1 MTGLPIAVVG
11 ASAAGLAAAEAL
23 RRFGW
28 RGPLTLIGDE
38 PHLPYDRPPLSK
50 QLLHGAWT
58 PEKLLL
64 RTADQLAPLDLD
76 LRLGTRA
83 TGLDVAGRT
92 LTLDGGAGASPL
104 AHGRERGT
112 LRCAGVI
119 IATGVAARTLPGA
132 DRIAGVHT
140 LRTLDDAL
148 ALRGRLADGGTPGS
162 EGVASGGPPGSEGV
176 AAGGGGGGRRV
187 VIVGNGVLGCE
198 AAAVARE
205 LGHEITLVGIEA
217 TPMAAAV
224 GTDIGE
230 LLAEEHR
237 ARGVRLLTG
246 AVDGFETA
254 PADPAGSGEL
264 PGAGAP
270 RVTAV
275 RLAEGGSPAGEGVA
289 SGAPPGSG
297 GIAAG
302 GGGGSRLPADLVLL
316 AIGSRPAVDWLDD
329 PALDI
334 SDGLRC
340 DTYCAAA
347 PGVYAAGDVARWDH
361 PVHGRPLRFE
371 HRMNAT
377 EQGMAAARNLLAEL
391 AEEASGPAGTTAAA
405 GAAAVTEAAPAPERR
420 PFAPVPYFWSDQ
432 YAVKIQAYGLTA
444 GADRVETTVLDRA
457 ARRAVALYGRDG
469 SAVGVLAAGL
479 PPRQVRAL
487 RAVIAAPLP
496 WEEARERIAAVTA
509 AG

>member
-1 MTGLPIAVVG
+1 MTARPIAVVG

-23 RRFGW
+23 RRGGW

-50 QLLHGAWT
+50 QLLHGAWE
-58 PEKLLL
+58 PDRLLL
-64 RTADQLAPLDLD
+64 RTEEQLAPLGLD

-83 TGLDVAGRT
+83 TGLDVATRT
-92 LTLDGGAGASPL
+92 LTLDGDEL
-104 AHGRERGT
+104 

-119 IATGVAARTLPGA
+119 IATGVGARTLPGA

-140 LRTLDDAL
+140 LRTLDEAL
-148 ALRGRLADGGTPGS
+148 ALRGRLAHGGTPG
-162 EGVASGGPPGSEGV
+162 
-176 AAGGGGGGRRV
+176 RRL

-205 LGHEITLVGIEA
+205 LGHDVTLVGIEP

-224 GTDIGE
+224 GTEVGE

-254 PADPAGSGEL
+254 PADPDGSD
-264 PGAGAP
+264 PQ
-270 RVTAV
+270 VTAV
-275 RLAEGGSPAGEGVA
+275 RLASGG
-289 SGAPPGSG
+289 PPGSG
-297 GIAAG
+297 AAG
-302 GGGGSRLPADLVLL
+302 GSSRLPADLVLL
-316 AIGSRPAVDWLDD
+316 AIGSRPAVEWLAD
-329 PALDI
+329 PALDTT
-334 SDGLRC
+334 DGLRC
-340 DTYCAAA
+340 DEYCAAA
-347 PGVYAAGDVARWDH
+347 PGIYAAGDVARWDH

-391 AEEASGPAGTTAAA
+391 TATADATGVAED
-405 GAAAVTEAAPAPERR
+405 APTPERR

-432 YAVKIQAYGLTA
+432 YDLKLQAYGLTA
-444 GADRVETTVLDRA
+444 GADRVEATVLDRA
-457 ARRAVALYGRDG
+457 ERRVLALYGRDG
-469 SAVGVLAAGL
+469 HAVGVLAAGL
-479 PPRQVRAL
+479 PPRRIRAL
-487 RAVIAAPLP
+487 RAVIATPLP
-496 WEEARERIAAVTA
+496 WEEARERIGAATA
-509 AG
+509 GD

>member
-1 MTGLPIAVVG
+1 MTARPIAVVG

-23 RRFGW
+23 RRSGW
-28 RGPLTLIGDE
+28 TGPLTLIGDE

-50 QLLHGAWT
+50 QLLHGAWE
-58 PEKLLL
+58 PERLLL
-64 RTADQLAPLDLD
+64 RTEEQLAPLGLD

-83 TGLDVAGRT
+83 TGLDVATRT
-92 LTLDGGAGASPL
+92 LTLDGGETL
-104 AHGRERGT
+104 A
-112 LRCAGVI
+112 CAGVI

-132 DRIAGVHT
+132 EGITGVQT

-148 ALRGRLADGGTPGS
+148 ALRARLTGT
-162 EGVASGGPPGSEGV
+162 
-176 AAGGGGGGRRV
+176 GRRL

-205 LGHEITLVGIEA
+205 LGHDVTLVGIDA

-224 GTDIGE
+224 GTEVGE

-237 ARGVRLLTG
+237 ARGVALRTG
-246 AVDGFETA
+246 AVDGFETT
-254 PADPAGSGEL
+254 GG
-264 PGAGAP
+264 G
-270 RVTAV
+270 VTGV
-275 RLAEGGSPAGEGVA
+275 RLAHGGV
-289 SGAPPGSG
+289 
-297 GIAAG
+297 AAG
-302 GGGGSRLPADLVLL
+302 GGGGGGTRLPADTVLL
-316 AIGSRPAVDWLDD
+316 AIGSTPAVGWLAGD
-329 PALDI
+329 PALDT

-340 DTYCAAA
+340 DAYCAAA
-347 PGVYAAGDVARWDH
+347 PGIYAAGDVARWEH

-371 HRMNAT
+371 HRMHAG

-391 AEEASGPAGTTAAA
+391 AKEGVE
-405 GAAAVTEAAPAPERR
+405 GAEPQERR

-432 YAVKIQAYGLTA
+432 YAVKLQAYGLTT

-457 ARRAVALYGRDG
+457 ERRSVALYGRDG
-469 SAVGVLAAGL
+469 NAVGVLATGL

-487 RAVIAAPLP
+487 RAVIATPVP
-496 WEEARERIAAVTA
+496 WEEARERIRTATA

>member
-50 QLLHGAWT
+50 QLLQGAWA

-92 LTLDGGAGASPL
+92 LTLDGDVGVSPL
-104 AHGRERGT
+104 AQGRERGT

-148 ALRGRLADGGTPGS
+148 ALRGRLANGGT
-162 EGVASGGPPGSEGV
+162 PGSEGV
-176 AAGGGGGGRRV
+176 AAGGGGRRL

-205 LGHEITLVGIEA
+205 LGHEVTLVGIEA

-224 GTDIGE
+224 GTEVGE

-254 PADPAGSGEL
+254 PADPAGG
-264 PGAGAP
+264 GDR

-275 RLAEGGSPAGEGVA
+275 RLAHGGTPAGEGRA
-289 SGAPPGSG
+289 SGGV
-297 GIAAG
+297 AAG
-302 GGGGSRLPADLVLL
+302 GGGAEGRLLPADLVLL
-316 AIGSRPAVDWLDD
+316 AIGSRPGVDWLDD
-329 PALDI
+329 PALDTG
-334 SDGLRC
+334 DGLRC
-340 DTYCAAA
+340 DAYCAAA

-391 AEEASGPAGTTAAA
+391 AAEASGPAGATAAA
-405 GAAAVTEAAPAPERR
+405 GAEAAAPAPERR

-432 YAVKIQAYGLTA
+432 YAVKLQAYGLTA

-457 ARRAVALYGRDG
+457 ARRALALYGRDR

-487 RAVIAAPLP
+487 RAVVAAPLP
-496 WEEARERIAAVTA
+496 WEEARERIAAALA

>member
-1 MTGLPIAVVG
+1 MTGLPVAVVG

-28 RGPLTLIGDE
+28 RGPLTLIGAE

-50 QLLHGAWT
+50 QLLHGAWA

-64 RTADQLAPLDLD
+64 RTAEQLAPLDLD

-92 LTLDGGAGASPL
+92 LTLDGG
-104 AHGRERGT
+104 ERLG
-112 LRCAGVI
+112 CAGVI

-132 DRIAGVHT
+132 EGIAGVHT

-148 ALRGRLADGGTPGS
+148 ALRGRLANGGTPGS
-162 EGVASGGPPGSEGV
+162 GGV
-176 AAGGGGGGRRV
+176 AAGGGARRL

-205 LGHEITLVGIEA
+205 LGHEVTLVGIEA

-224 GTDIGE
+224 GTEVGE

-246 AVDGFETA
+246 AVAGFETA
-254 PADPAGSGEL
+254 PADPAGADG
-264 PGAGAP
+264 PQ
-270 RVTAV
+270 VTAV
-275 RLAEGGSPAGEGVA
+275 RLAD
-289 SGAPPGSG
+289 
-297 GIAAG
+297 
-302 GGGGSRLPADLVLL
+302 GSRLPADLVLP
-316 AIGSRPAVDWLDD
+316 AIGSRPAVGWLDD
-329 PALDI
+329 PALDTT
-334 SDGLRC
+334 DGLRC
-340 DTYCAAA
+340 DAYCAAA
-347 PGVYAAGDVARWDH
+347 PGIYAAGDVARWDH

-391 AEEASGPAGTTAAA
+391 AADAPAA
-405 GAAAVTEAAPAPERR
+405 GAVDAAPAQERR

-457 ARRAVALYGRDG
+457 ERRALALYGRDG

-487 RAVIAAPLP
+487 RAVVATPLP
-496 WEEARERIAAVTA
+496 WKEARERIHAATA

>member
-50 QLLHGAWT
+50 QLLQGAWT

-92 LTLDGGAGASPL
+92 LTLDGGVEVSPL
-104 AHGRERGT
+104 AQDREQGT

-148 ALRGRLADGGTPGS
+148 ALRGRLAN
-162 EGVASGGPPGSEGV
+162 GGPPGSEGV

-205 LGHEITLVGIEA
+205 LGHEVTLVGIGA

-224 GTDIGE
+224 GTEVGE

-246 AVDGFETA
+246 AVEGFETA
-254 PADPAGSGEL
+254 PADPDGGGDL

-275 RLAEGGSPAGEGVA
+275 RLAGRGPAGSGGVAAGGEGV
-289 SGAPPGSG
+289 
-297 GIAAG
+297 
-302 GGGGSRLPADLVLL
+302 SRLPADLVLL

-340 DTYCAAA
+340 DAYCAAA

-391 AEEASGPAGTTAAA
+391 AAEASGPAGATSAPAA
-405 GAAAVTEAAPAPERR
+405 EDAAPAPERR

-432 YAVKIQAYGLTA
+432 YALKIQAYGLTA

-457 ARRAVALYGRDG
+457 ARRALALYGRDG

-496 WEEARERIAAVTA
+496 WEEARERIAAATA